1 MTRRLRCCD
10 LVTALLLV
18 LITARPVHAG
28 CTVSSS
34 GLAFGTYQSLTFAG
48 KLSSADV
55 SSAGIVSVVC
65 SGIATGGDY
74 TIALGPSMAGSGD
87 RISTRYLANPNGGEL
102 MMFNLYTDYNR
113 STVWGDG
120 TARREILYVDDLA
133 DAMKCLMTAKVTD
146 DLFNVGCGH
155 DLSIAELAALIAEVV
170 GFEGRIVYDLSKPNG
185 TMKKLLDS
193 SRIRAIGWRPKID
206 EKTGLQSAYSDF
218 QALLN
223 SQTLSGRL

>member
-18 LITARPVHAG
+18 LVTARPVHA
-28 CTVSSS
+28 CCAVSSS

-102 MMFNLYTDYNR
+102 MMFNVYTDYNR

-120 TARREILYVDDLA
+120 TTGAVLS
-133 DAMKCLMTAKVTD
+133 
-146 DLFNVGCGH
+146 G
-155 DLSIAELAALIAEVV
+155 SIAAGASNQSQAVYGKIPAGQYRLRAGGFSSAL
-170 GFEGRIVYDLSKPNG
+170 
-185 TMKKLLDS
+185 TMTVTYN
-193 SRIRAIGWRPKID
+193 P
-206 EKTGLQSAYSDF
+206 
-218 QALLN
+218 
-223 SQTLSGRL
+223 